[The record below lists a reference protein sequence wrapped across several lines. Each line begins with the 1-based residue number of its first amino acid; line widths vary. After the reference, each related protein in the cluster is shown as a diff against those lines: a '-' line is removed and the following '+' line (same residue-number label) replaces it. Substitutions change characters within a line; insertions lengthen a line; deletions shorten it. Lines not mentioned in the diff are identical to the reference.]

1 MSHEGNGSGETG
13 GEERLVR
20 LLMGAL
26 DGELS
31 PTEQGEFDRALE
43 EDAGLRAEWDR
54 LRRVK
59 EVTDTMRM
67 RKPSGEVWDSY
78 WEGVYRRTER
88 GLAWILVSVGAIV
101 LVSWGLVHWVQDVLA
116 DTTVPPLI
124 RWASV
129 ALVIGLVILFVS
141 VLREKLHVRKSDPY
155 KDVIR

>member
-1 MSHEGNGSGETG
+1 MNPEGNGSPDTG
-13 GEERLVR
+13 SDERLVR

-31 PTEQGEFDRALE
+31 SAEQREFERSLE
-43 EDAGLRAEWDR
+43 VDAVLRAEWDR

-59 EVTDTMRM
+59 EVTDTMKM

-141 VLREKLHVRKSDPY
+141 VLREKLHIRKSDPY
-155 KDVIR
+155 KDVVR

>member
-1 MSHEGNGSGETG
+1 M
-13 GEERLVR
+13 VR

-31 PTEQGEFDRALE
+31 PAEQQEFERSLGV
-43 EDAGLRAEWDR
+43 DAELRAEWDR
-54 LRRVK
+54 LRQVK

-88 GLAWILVSVGAIV
+88 GLAWILVSAGAIV

-129 ALVIGLVILFVS
+129 ALVIGLVVLFVS

>member
-1 MSHEGNGSGETG
+1 MNPEGNGSPDAG
-13 GEERLVR
+13 GDERMVR

-31 PTEQGEFDRALE
+31 PAEQREFERSLEVDRE
-43 EDAGLRAEWDR
+43 LRAEWDR

-59 EVTDTMRM
+59 EVTDTMKM
-67 RKPSGEVWDSY
+67 QKPPGEVWDSY

-141 VLREKLHVRKSDPY
+141 VLREKLHMRRSDPY

>member
-31 PTEQGEFDRALE
+31 PTEQEDFDRALE
-43 EDAGLRAEWDR
+43 EDAELRAEWDR

-101 LVSWGLVHWVQDVLA
+101 LVSWGLVHWVQDVMA